1 MTHFK
6 EFIENLASS
15 KAPGP
20 SMTFDASH
28 IFFALELIAAKPIGR
43 NQLAR
48 KLGVGAGTVRTIVSR
63 LKDNNLI
70 RVSRKGCN
78 LTDNGWVI
86 WKKFEQLFPR
96 RDEIGRTE
104 LTNAAYNYAFLV
116 KNKGR
121 NVRTGI
127 EQRDAAIV
135 TGAAGAVII
144 VSKQGHLTIESV
156 SNRLERQFPEA
167 ALVLQKTFNPEEN
180 DVIVLVGATS
190 SPKALHGAFAAS
202 WTLIGRDE
210 QLLLNQ

>member
-1 MTHFK
+1 MMLFK
-6 EFIENLASS
+6 DFIEGLASS

-43 NQLAR
+43 NQLAK
-48 KLGVGAGTVRTIVSR
+48 KLGVGAGTVRTIISR

-70 RVSRKGCN
+70 GVSRKGCD
-78 LTDNGWVI
+78 LTEKGWMV

-96 RDEIGRTE
+96 REEIGRTE
-104 LTNAAYNYAFLV
+104 LTNAPHNYAFLI

-121 NVRTGI
+121 NVVTGI

-135 TGAAGAVII
+135 TGAIGAVVI
-144 VSKQGHLTIESV
+144 VSRQGHLAIESV

-167 ALVLQKTFNPEEN
+167 ALVLQKTFNPDEN
-180 DVIVLVGATS
+180 DVVVLVGATS
-190 SPKALHGAFAAS
+190 PPRAQHGAFAAS

-210 QLLLNQ
+210 QFLFGQ